1 MSPGRALR
9 IYVLGQSILST
20 AAVMTFVVGVDG
32 LGLGARLWIAALVVW
47 ATASHGALLDGK
59 AWAWRGEQLRLFCVT
74 ATLGG
79 LGVVH
84 LAGEP
89 TLVLV
94 GVAAVGLVLL
104 TGFTSVIARDPAGAM
119 MAASRGAWSSS
130 VRRLVE
136 HGTAKASES
145 IQGAPKISKGRSV
158 PRPTRRLEASRRPT
172 AG

>member
-1 MSPGRALR
+1 M
-9 IYVLGQSILST
+9 LGQSILST

-104 TGFTSVIARDPAGAM
+104 TGFTSVIARDPAGAR
-119 MAASRGAWSSS
+119 MAASRGAWSS

-145 IQGAPKISKGRSV
+145 MIFALDELCDPS
-158 PRPTRRLEASRRPT
+158 ASRSTCCSQTLVGYRSPGASH